1 MLNSTQVGEK
11 ESADLLRR
19 LVPLGLGSA
28 CEAQLGLN
36 CMQHLGDLLWILTV
50 KTNQFWVITHGAS
63 QNYDPGGFSPNL
75 WLPNK

>member
-11 ESADLLRR
+11 ESTDLRR
-19 LVPLGLGSA
+19 LVPLVSGSA
-28 CEAQLGLN
+28 YKAQLSFN
-36 CMQHLGDLLWILTV
+36 CMQHLGGLLWVLTV
-50 KTNQFWVITHGAS
+50 KTNQFWVITHSAS